1 MHNKNTHESG
11 GKFSS
16 LWNSK
21 RATEETFDLLL
32 PPCYHTMINRRT
44 LHQFFRKNMSL
55 LALIGIIVLHAGTP
69 PVVSQTILSAMFVSL
84 GIFLVG
90 VGFGY
95 VAKNRESLLQHRW
108 VLSSA
113 VALTLC
119 AIFLGML
126 PSLIRYYGD
135 TDVEFSS
142 SLSAVTILHA
152 IVGAPA
158 IIVATYYAFGV
169 LPKKDLKKWMR
180 WTAAFWV
187 ASFALGVFLFLQMFG
202 LLPSLPSMPGM

>member
-1 MHNKNTHESG
+1 
-11 GKFSS
+11 
-16 LWNSK
+16 
-21 RATEETFDLLL
+21 
-32 PPCYHTMINRRT
+32 
-44 LHQFFRKNMSL
+44 MSL
-55 LALIGIIVLHAGTP
+55 FALVVIVVLHAGTP
-69 PVVSQTILSAMFVSL
+69 PVVSQTVLSTMFVSL

-95 VAKNRESLLQHRW
+95 VVKTKESLLQHRW

-126 PSLIRYYGD
+126 PSLVRYYGD
-135 TDVEFSS
+135 TDVEFFS
-142 SLSAVTILHA
+142 SLSAVTLLHA

-158 IIVATYYAFGV
+158 IIIAAYYAFGI

-180 WTAAFWV
+180 WTAAFWI
-187 ASFALGVFLFLQMFG
+187 ASFAIGIFLFLQMFG